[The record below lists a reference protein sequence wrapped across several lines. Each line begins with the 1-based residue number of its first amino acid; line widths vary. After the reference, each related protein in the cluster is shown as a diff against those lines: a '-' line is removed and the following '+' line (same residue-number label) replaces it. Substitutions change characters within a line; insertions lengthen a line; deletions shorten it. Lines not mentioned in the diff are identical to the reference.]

1 MFDFLDNDWFIII
14 LEVVFL
20 LLIIYEIKK
29 YRETKKREYIFNI
42 VLTLG
47 FAIWTLSP
55 MYTSY
60 FGWENKQKQEFISV
74 CNENNN
80 ETLCM
85 CLSDTIFKEYKYDKY
100 IEIKNSSEYKEF
112 IKESKEDCLND
123 SWF

>member
-1 MFDFLDNDWFIII
+1 MFNFLDSDWFIII

-29 YRETKKREYIFNI
+29 YRETKKKEYIFNI

-60 FGWENKQKQEFISV
+60 FGWEDKQKQEFISV
-74 CNENNN
+74 CNEDNNK
-80 ETLCM
+80 TLCA
-85 CLSDTIFKEYKYDKY
+85 CLSDTTFKEYKYDEY
-100 IEIKNSSEYKEF
+100 IKIKDSSEYIEF
-112 IKESKEDCLND
+112 IKETTEECLDD